1 MDALER
7 AKKRLLGESQVA
19 SSPSQAL
26 GQDSAIDDDRM
37 AQARARLQKEPPTNA
52 LQTRIDSIPAEDTV
66 SLPADQEAITDVPE
80 AVEEQPDE
88 PLTQGDLFAYYK
100 QYLPDLFDSEG
111 KIVNLD
117 FAIEQGILTESSLVP
132 TGTAMDD
139 IKPHQ
144 STIGVG
150 TGPVK
155 YIYNDPLDS
164 RDVVAN
170 KVESE
175 RRASLSRTE
184 RAAEDRAEERAIL
197 LDQAAELGLSEEDFV
212 EQKLIPEFIKN
223 NEKDSPYLT
232 GFYKFMNEYGLGSET
247 MTTLNALG
255 TGVGYIG
262 DSFQDG
268 VQAMAEGLQNSNP
281 ELYDAMTT
289 AITGGKQNPKTF
301 AKGAGREAMNFITF
315 SESIPLL
322 GITGKAGAIGTG
334 AAQASTKIQRQ
345 SMKAADDL
353 RSAIKEHANATDK
366 AAEVAASKKIVAA
379 KKRLSASV
387 AKEIDE
393 TDALKAKAREKATK
407 AADKRWNRR
416 LNINKAKDATAEEA
430 AKRADEAS
438 RVAEANKDVAE
449 DLIILFEEET
459 GKTISRTDA
468 DGRLRIDFD
477 KARQAGVETA
487 EDVAEAQR
495 GTVRDFLTGDAS
507 VQLHGLSELAGQGE
521 KITQPLLKPEKFD
534 GLVAIVADLK
544 KKNPEAFRK
553 RVHTEGPRKGKEYT
567 TIDHLFELT
576 VNEELLKSDELI
588 DMLNRYGLSFED
600 YVLTVVGSGSEAGK
614 ILNKLSQIKR
624 LRPANEMIKLQEKA
638 TVNAQGVI
646 RKSVMRMENIRRGGL
661 VSQVATAAR
670 NLQSGGIRAP
680 LEGLGNVM
688 DTALYNA
695 SEKGGIRG
703 VAAGAKSMMS
713 FNNWRDSFR
722 HMKYM
727 FDPNVVSDTRQYVD
741 FILDR
746 PELAGQF
753 DLMFNNINEI
763 QRLTGR
769 GEATTTLGKGVDAVA
784 TALEDAV
791 DVLNTP
797 NRWQEHLIRRGAF
810 LGELERL
817 VKREYKVDLIDAIN
831 NGKIRDLLNDAGT
844 VRPENA
850 RSFINIVED
859 ATQKALDIT
868 YAKQPD
874 VPVFRSAS
882 QFIVRNGLTVVL
894 PFPRFMFNSM
904 ELMGQYMGGASIPLA
919 RKMASVVTMGRV
931 GAGKLT
937 AKDRQR
943 ITRNLVGS
951 GTLPFLLK
959 DDPEKQEEDKGAI
972 DYAADFL
979 LGMSVV
985 GAAYQYRTSDEAPSD
1000 YKLLKTG
1007 DDAVMDTTPQYPMR
1021 QFMYLGEAV
1030 RRINNG
1036 TFNDF
1041 FKVKEFTETFLG
1053 TNIREGVGQS
1063 IVQEVADLATG
1074 VDLTDAEQAG
1084 RILGRTLGNYLSTW
1098 AVPFSQ
1104 VIEAERATGMRG
1116 LEYKD
1121 AAEDPT
1127 LDFQSTFMRELS
1139 RPFSRFMSAKEEE
1152 ALPKRE
1158 FLFAE
1163 DKKRVAPLF
1172 RVLGGINLATIDD
1185 DYGEYIS
1192 SFGYTDYELGSRSK
1206 VPSIRRFENDVV
1218 RDALPGIVEGAKRY
1232 EQSLRKRYQDSSDAL
1247 KEEFTEEKYVS
1258 SRMRLFIKKKIK
1270 SVRNKISKGKVLTA
1284 DAPAYAEAM
1293 LKYRRLSKE
1302 TRTAASVKFVEQY
1315 GREPDGVDEKD
1326 INRLL
1331 LIGKAYD
1338 RAMK

>member
-19 SSPSQAL
+19 SGPSQAL
-26 GQDSAIDDDRM
+26 GPDAPPDDDRM
-37 AQARARLQKEPPTNA
+37 AQARARLEQEPPTHA
-52 LQTRIDSIPAEDTV
+52 LQTRLHAVPAEDTV
-66 SLPADQEAITDVPE
+66 SLPADEVAITDVPE
-80 AVEEQPDE
+80 AVEEKPDE
-88 PLTQGDLFAYYK
+88 PLSQEQLFAYYK
-100 QYLPDLFDSEG
+100 DRLPDLFTEDG
-111 KIVNLD
+111 LIAD
-117 FAIEQGILTESSLVP
+117 FDMAEEIGILTKISLVP
-132 TGTAMDD
+132 EDTPQEKIASHSSS
-139 IKPHQ
+139 I
-144 STIGVG
+144 ST
-150 TGPVK
+150 TSPYR
-155 YIYNDPLDS
+155 YIYNDPLNA
-164 RDVVAN
+164 RDIVAN
-170 KVESE
+170 NVESE

-184 RAAEDRAEERAIL
+184 LSAEKRAEEDAIL
-197 LDQAAELGLSEEDFV
+197 ADQAAEMGLSEEDYV
-212 EQKLIPEFIKN
+212 EQELIPEFIKN

-232 GFYKFMNEYGLGSET
+232 GFFKFMNEYGLGSET
-247 MTTLNALG
+247 MTTLNGLG
-255 TGVGYIG
+255 TGIGYIG

-268 VQAMAEGLQNSNP
+268 VQAMAEGLQNTNP
-281 ELYDAMTT
+281 ELYDTMTT
-289 AITGGKQNPKTF
+289 AITGGKQDPKTF
-301 AKGAGREAMNFITF
+301 AEGAGREAMNFITF
-315 SESIPLL
+315 TESIPLL

-334 AAQASTKIQRQ
+334 AAKLTTKTQRQ
-345 SMKAADDL
+345 SIQAADDL
-353 RSAIKEHANATDK
+353 RSAIKEHAGATDK

-379 KKRLSASV
+379 KERLSASV

-393 TDALKAKAREKATK
+393 TDALKAKAKEKAVK
-407 AADKRWNRR
+407 AADKAWNRR
-416 LNINKAKDATAEEA
+416 LNISKAKGATAEEA
-430 AKRADEAS
+430 AKRADEAA
-438 RVAEANKDVAE
+438 RVAEANQDVAE
-449 DLIILFEEET
+449 DLIILFEAET
-459 GKTISRTDA
+459 GKTISRTGA
-468 DGRLRIDFD
+468 DGRLKIDFD
-477 KARQAGVETA
+477 KARKAGVETA
-487 EDVAEAQR
+487 EEVAEAQR
-495 GTVRDFLTGDAS
+495 GTVREFLTGDAS

-521 KITQPLLKPEKFD
+521 KITSPLLKPEKFD
-534 GLVAIVADLK
+534 GLVAIVSDLK
-544 KKNPEAFRK
+544 KRNPDAFK
-553 RVHTEGPRKGKEYT
+553 KKIHKEGPRKGKEYT

-624 LRPANEMIKLQEKA
+624 LRPANEMIALQEKA

-646 RKSVMRMENIRRGGL
+646 RKAIMRTENIRRGGL
-661 VSQVATAAR
+661 VSQIATAAR

-680 LEGLGNVM
+680 LEGFGNVM

-703 VAAGAKSMMS
+703 VAAGAKSMLS
-713 FNNWRDSFR
+713 ANNWRDSFR

-763 QRLTGR
+763 QRLVGR
-769 GEATTTLGKGVDAVA
+769 GEATTTLGKGADAVA

-817 VKREYKVDLIDAIN
+817 VKREYGIDLIDAIN
-831 NGKIRDLLNDAGT
+831 DGKIRDLLNDAGS
-844 VRPENA
+844 VRPKDA
-850 RSFINIVED
+850 RSFISIVED

-874 VPVFRSAS
+874 VPVFRSTS

-919 RKMASVVTMGRV
+919 RKMASVVTMGRF
-931 GAGKLT
+931 GGGKLT

-943 ITRNLVGS
+943 ISRNFVGS

-959 DDPEKQEEDKGAI
+959 DDPEEKKEDKGAI

-1007 DDAVMDTTPQYPMR
+1007 DDTVMDTTPQYPMR

-1036 TFNDF
+1036 TFSDF
-1041 FKVKEFTETFLG
+1041 FKSKEFTETFLG

-1063 IVQEVADLATG
+1063 IIQEVADLASG
-1074 VDLTDAEQAG
+1074 VDLTDEEQAG

-1098 AVPFSQ
+1098 AVPFAQ
-1104 VIEAERATGMRG
+1104 IIEAERVEGVRG

-1139 RPFSRFMSAKEEE
+1139 RPFARFKSPDEEA

-1163 DKKRVAPLF
+1163 DKQRVAPLF

-1185 DYGEYIS
+1185 EYGEYIS

-1206 VPSIRRFENDVV
+1206 VPSIRRFENSVV

-1232 EQSLRKRYQDSSDAL
+1232 EQSLRRKYQDASDAV

-1258 SRMRLFIKKKIK
+1258 SRMRMFIKKKIK
-1270 SVRNKISKGKVLTA
+1270 RVRNRVSKGKVLTA
-1284 DAPAYAEAM
+1284 DAPVYAEAM

-1302 TRTAASVKFVEQY
+1302 TRTAASVKFVEKY

-1338 RAMK
+1338 RAMR